1 MTDEIEEEE
10 EGDGGHESSPEA
22 PDKSS
27 RKEEPHR
34 ASIARG
40 ATHELHIHEIT
51 ALVSCFVFPLIGSWV
66 LHAIRGSLS
75 RPSEGLVSNYNLTI
89 FVLAA
94 EIRPFAHLLRM
105 VQARTL
111 YLQRVVEAS
120 SAGHDKIDSD
130 RVADMAKR
138 LEELEAHVAD
148 TAAAQLSSNSG
159 DTAPKGAGVPQEALL
174 QVTSDVRRGIQPE
187 LDALN
192 RAVRRY
198 EKRTT
203 LMAFQTDSRLR
214 ELETQ
219 VRDAVALAAAAQ
231 RSATERRPSFA
242 FILLDWICAIVVIP
256 FWTFSALA
264 NLPARIA
271 AWCYYNLKV
280 RLGGKQKRRVN
291 KGKQPQIR
299 TVSDRRR
306 TPTPAAVPTAW
317 GGKGPKN
324 VL

>member
-1 MTDEIEEEE
+1 MKDEIEEEE
-10 EGDGGHESSPEA
+10 AGDVDESSPESPERTA
-22 PDKSS
+22 
-27 RKEEPHR
+27 RKEELHQTAMAR
-34 ASIARG
+34 A
-40 ATHELHIHEIT
+40 ATHELHLHEIA
-51 ALVSCFVFPLIGSWV
+51 ALISCFLFPLIGTWL

-89 FVLAA
+89 FLLAA

-120 SAGHDKIDSD
+120 SSEHDIIDHD
-130 RVADMAKR
+130 GVADIAKR

-148 TAAAQLSSNSG
+148 AAAAQLSPNSG
-159 DTAPKGAGVPQEALL
+159 GTAQKGPDGPQDALL

-203 LMAFQTDSRLR
+203 LMAYQTDSRLR

-219 VRDAVALAAAAQ
+219 VRDAIALAAAAQ
-231 RSATERRPSFA
+231 RSAIERPQRFT
-242 FILLDWICAIVVIP
+242 FILLDWICATVVIP
-256 FWTFSALA
+256 ARALLALA
-264 NLPARIA
+264 NLPTRIA
-271 AWCYYNLKV
+271 AWCLYNLRV
-280 RLGGKQKRRVN
+280 LIGGKQRRKVS
-291 KGKQPQIR
+291 KGKQPQTR

-306 TPTPAAVPTAW
+306 TPTPTTIPTTW
-317 GGKGPKN
+317 SGKGPKN
-324 VL
+324 GL